1 MANFFGTKKMGVH
14 MDIIATV
21 RILKSDFDEWF
32 LFFESYEHLRK
43 KFVTNEVITKISSS
57 EATVS
62 FKVLDIEG
70 LTSLS
75 SSQFLLDGEER
86 LGVTV
91 ELVEKL
97 T

>member
-1 MANFFGTKKMGVH
+1 MEVV
-14 MDIIATV
+14 ATV
-21 RILKSDFDEWF
+21 KISKSDFDEWL
-32 LFFESYEHLRK
+32 LFFQSYEHLRK
-43 KFVTNEVITKISSS
+43 KFVTNEVISKISDS

-70 LTSLS
+70 LTTLL

-86 LGVTV
+86 LGVGV

>member
-1 MANFFGTKKMGVH
+1 MGVV
-14 MDIIATV
+14 MDVVANVKIS
-21 RILKSDFDEWF
+21 KSDFDEWL
-32 LFFESYEHLRK
+32 LFFQSYEHLRK
-43 KFVTNEVITKISSS
+43 KFVTNEVITKISDS

-70 LTSLS
+70 LTTLS

-86 LGVTV
+86 LGVGV

>member
-1 MANFFGTKKMGVH
+1 MEVV
-14 MDIIATV
+14 ATV
-21 RILKSDFDEWF
+21 KISKSDFDEWL
-32 LFFESYEHLRK
+32 LFFQSYEHLRK
-43 KFVTNEVITKISSS
+43 KFVTNEVITKISDS

-70 LTSLS
+70 LTTLS

-86 LGVTV
+86 LGVGV

>member
-1 MANFFGTKKMGVH
+1 MEVV
-14 MDIIATV
+14 ATV
-21 RILKSDFDEWF
+21 KISKSDFDEWL
-32 LFFESYEHLRK
+32 LFFQSYEHLRK
-43 KFVTNEVITKISSS
+43 KFVTNEVISKISDS

-70 LTSLS
+70 LTTLS

-86 LGVTV
+86 LGVGV

>member
-1 MANFFGTKKMGVH
+1 MEVV
-14 MDIIATV
+14 ATV
-21 RILKSDFDEWF
+21 KISKSDFDEWL
-32 LFFESYEHLRK
+32 LFFQSYEYLRK
-43 KFVTNEVITKISSS
+43 KFVTNEVITKISDS

-70 LTSLS
+70 LTTLS

-86 LGVTV
+86 LGVGV

>member
-1 MANFFGTKKMGVH
+1 MGVV
-14 MDIIATV
+14 MDVVANVKIS
-21 RILKSDFDEWF
+21 KSDFDEWL
-32 LFFESYEHLRK
+32 LFFQSYEYLRK
-43 KFVTNEVITKISSS
+43 KFVTNEVITKISDS

-70 LTSLS
+70 LTTLS

-86 LGVTV
+86 LGVGV

>member
-1 MANFFGTKKMGVH
+1 MGVE
-14 MDIIATV
+14 MDIVATV
-21 RILKSDFDEWF
+21 KLSKSDFDEWL
-32 LFFESYEHLRK
+32 LFFQSYEYLRK
-43 KFVTNEVITKISSS
+43 KFVTNEVITKISDS

-70 LTSLS
+70 LTTLS

-86 LGVTV
+86 LGVGV

>member
-1 MANFFGTKKMGVH
+1 
-14 MDIIATV
+14 MDIVATV
-21 RILKSDFDEWF
+21 KISKSDFDEWL
-32 LFFESYEHLRK
+32 LFFQSYEHLRK
-43 KFVTNEVITKISSS
+43 KFVTNEVISKISDS

-70 LTSLS
+70 LTTLS

-86 LGVTV
+86 LGVGV

>member
-1 MANFFGTKKMGVH
+1 MDVVANVK
-14 MDIIATV
+14 IS
-21 RILKSDFDEWF
+21 KSDFDEWL
-32 LFFESYEHLRK
+32 LFFQSYEYLRK
-43 KFVTNEVITKISSS
+43 KFVTNEVITKISDS

-70 LTSLS
+70 LTTLS
-75 SSQFLLDGEER
+75 SSQFLLDGEEK
-86 LGVTV
+86 LGVGV

>member
-1 MANFFGTKKMGVH
+1 MGVV
-14 MDIIATV
+14 MDVVANVKIS
-21 RILKSDFDEWF
+21 KSDFDEWL
-32 LFFESYEHLRK
+32 LFFQSYEHLRK
-43 KFVTNEVITKISSS
+43 KFVTNEVITKISDS

-70 LTSLS
+70 LTTLS
-75 SSQFLLDGEER
+75 SSQFLLDGEEK
-86 LGVTV
+86 LGVGV

>member
-1 MANFFGTKKMGVH
+1 MGVE
-14 MDIIATV
+14 MDIVATV
-21 RILKSDFDEWF
+21 KLSKSDFDEWL
-32 LFFESYEHLRK
+32 LFFQSYEYLRK
-43 KFVTNEVITKISSS
+43 KFVTNEVITKISDS

-70 LTSLS
+70 LTTLS
-75 SSQFLLDGEER
+75 SSQFLLDGEEK
-86 LGVTV
+86 LGVGV

>member
-1 MANFFGTKKMGVH
+1 MGVH
-14 MDIIATV
+14 MDITATV

>member
-1 MANFFGTKKMGVH
+1 
-14 MDIIATV
+14 MDIVATV
-21 RILKSDFDEWF
+21 KISKSDFDEWL
-32 LFFESYEHLRK
+32 LFFQSYEHLRK
-43 KFVTNEVITKISSS
+43 KFVTNEVITKISDS

-70 LTSLS
+70 LTTLS

-86 LGVTV
+86 LGVGV

>member
-1 MANFFGTKKMGVH
+1 
-14 MDIIATV
+14 MDIVATV
-21 RILKSDFDEWF
+21 KISKSDFDEWL
-32 LFFESYEHLRK
+32 LFFQSYEHLRK
-43 KFVTNEVITKISSS
+43 KFVTNEVITKISDS

-70 LTSLS
+70 LTTFS

-86 LGVTV
+86 LGVGV

>member
-1 MANFFGTKKMGVH
+1 MEVV
-14 MDIIATV
+14 ATV
-21 RILKSDFDEWF
+21 KISKSDFDEWL
-32 LFFESYEHLRK
+32 LFFQSYEHLRK
-43 KFVTNEVITKISSS
+43 KFITNEVISKISDS

-70 LTSLS
+70 LTTLS

-86 LGVTV
+86 LGVGV

>member
-1 MANFFGTKKMGVH
+1 MGVG
-14 MDIIATV
+14 MEVVATV
-21 RILKSDFDEWF
+21 KISKSDFDEWL
-32 LFFESYEHLRK
+32 LFFQSYEHLRK
-43 KFVTNEVITKISSS
+43 KFVTNEVISKISDS

-70 LTSLS
+70 LTTLS

-86 LGVTV
+86 LGVGV

>member
-1 MANFFGTKKMGVH
+1 MGVE
-14 MDIIATV
+14 MDIVATV
-21 RILKSDFDEWF
+21 KISKSDFDEWL
-32 LFFESYEHLRK
+32 LFFQSYEHLRK
-43 KFVTNEVITKISSS
+43 KFVTNEVITKISDS

-70 LTSLS
+70 LTTLS

-86 LGVTV
+86 LGVGV

>member
-1 MANFFGTKKMGVH
+1 MGVE
-14 MDIIATV
+14 MDIVATV
-21 RILKSDFDEWF
+21 KLSKSDFDEWL
-32 LFFESYEHLRK
+32 LFFQSYEYLRK
-43 KFVTNEVITKISSS
+43 KFVTNEVITKISDS

-70 LTSLS
+70 LTNLS

-86 LGVTV
+86 LGVGV

>member
-1 MANFFGTKKMGVH
+1 MGVV
-14 MDIIATV
+14 MDIVATV
-21 RILKSDFDEWF
+21 KISKSDFDEWL
-32 LFFESYEHLRK
+32 LFFQSYEYLRK
-43 KFVTNEVITKISSS
+43 KFVTNEVITKISDS

-70 LTSLS
+70 LTTLS

-86 LGVTV
+86 LGVGV

>member
-1 MANFFGTKKMGVH
+1 MGVV
-14 MDIIATV
+14 MDIVATV
-21 RILKSDFDEWF
+21 KISKSDFDEWL
-32 LFFESYEHLRK
+32 LFFQSYEYLRK
-43 KFVTNEVITKISSS
+43 KFVTNEVITKISDS

-70 LTSLS
+70 LTTLS
-75 SSQFLLDGEER
+75 SSQFLLDGEKR
-86 LGVTV
+86 LGVGV

>member
-1 MANFFGTKKMGVH
+1 MGVV
-14 MDIIATV
+14 MDVVANVKIS
-21 RILKSDFDEWF
+21 KSDFDEWL
-32 LFFESYEHLRK
+32 LFFQSYEYLRK
-43 KFVTNEVITKISSS
+43 KFVTNEVITKISDS

-70 LTSLS
+70 LTTLS
-75 SSQFLLDGEER
+75 SSQFLLDGEEK
-86 LGVTV
+86 LGVGV

>member
-1 MANFFGTKKMGVH
+1 MGVG
-14 MDIIATV
+14 MEVVATV
-21 RILKSDFDEWF
+21 KISKSDFDEWL
-32 LFFESYEHLRK
+32 LFFQSYEHLRK
-43 KFVTNEVITKISSS
+43 KFVTNEVITKISDS

-70 LTSLS
+70 LTTLS

-86 LGVTV
+86 LGVGV

>member
-1 MANFFGTKKMGVH
+1 MDVVANVK
-14 MDIIATV
+14 IS
-21 RILKSDFDEWF
+21 KSDFDEWL
-32 LFFESYEHLRK
+32 LFFQSYEYLRK
-43 KFVTNEVITKISSS
+43 KFVTNEVITKISDS

-70 LTSLS
+70 LTTLS

-86 LGVTV
+86 LGVGV

>member
-1 MANFFGTKKMGVH
+1 M
-14 MDIIATV
+14 
-21 RILKSDFDEWF
+21 
-32 LFFESYEHLRK
+32 
-43 KFVTNEVITKISSS
+43 NEVITKISSS